1 MKKIVTLII
10 AFSAAFLFADEL
22 KITVMDKD
30 LDFPLEGA
38 KVSLDS
44 DPKIT
49 EIADEDG
56 NAVLSIPDSVSSGT
70 IKAKFPG
77 YRDESVNFSSSDES
91 VTIYMSIADVIEGKE
106 LVVNRAAPEKKE
118 EKIGV
123 ATVMS
128 KEQMHTTAN
137 IGIAEDCMASI
148 RTLPGVSFSGA
159 WGSEPSIRGGDPRE
173 AACLLDGMYTI
184 FPWHWGGGVSI
195 FNPSM
200 TDTIKLSN
208 GVFSA
213 KYGRASAGLLEA
225 TTITPDYE
233 NFHLNAGFSTT
244 CADAFAQVPFGKD
257 VGGLLLGAHVSYLDP
272 VVWAFKK
279 MNVSALDSIKRA
291 PYIRD
296 LFLKTNLTPTPELF
310 VSVIGFF
317 GSDGLE
323 MNQTEE
329 KDGLKTK
336 AIMDYDIYQAL
347 GGINVK
353 YLANDKLLFHGNVA
367 YNGMFED
374 MDMNVTESGSI
385 KYNDEFVNKYGSEFP
400 GVKNGGSY
408 NIPELKSQM
417 TEKIDNHLV
426 SGRLE
431 SEIELNERNHL
442 CVGVEETF
450 STAKTTEKQD
460 GWTDIEI
467 NGKNLFRH
475 VDFSSVSDG
484 NCIYDHAAFL
494 CWTFGNDND
503 LIQSELGVR
512 GEFISLKNSS
522 DDFTL
527 NFIPDVCPR
536 ASFTVTPWRNIG
548 EFEKISFTAGSG
560 LFVSIPRETMILSKD
575 MEIGSSDMHS
585 NRAIFSVL
593 GTNVDLESG
602 WNFKLESY
610 YRYYL
615 SRIYAYS
622 YTDESSNYQN
632 VKFSADSN
640 GKGHV
645 FGIDSMI
652 EKKAGGAWDGYLSY
666 SFSWARMK
674 NPAGIK
680 SGVYAPNSMYGDP
693 LDEWYYP
700 RYHRFHTLN
709 LVSNW
714 HFRKNWTFTVKGT
727 LATGA
732 PKDKVGDVGC
742 YAARMDDGTVIQRYT
757 RSSFYSDTLRNQ
769 ISCPID
775 LRIAYE
781 WKSNNDKTSWE
792 FYFALQDV
800 FVNLYSPK
808 GDKSF
813 NKYTGEMSDVAES
826 ADFNMGIP
834 IPSVGMKVKF

>member
-56 NAVLSIPDSVSSGT
+56 NAVLSIPDSVFSGT

-77 YRDESVNFSSSDES
+77 YRDGSVKFSSSDES

-244 CADAFAQVPFGKD
+244 CADVFAQVPFGKD

-279 MNVSALDSIKRA
+279 MNVSELDSIKRA

-536 ASFTVTPWRNIG
+536 ASFTFTPWRNIG

-622 YTDESSNYQN
+622 YTDESSNYQD

-652 EKKAGGAWDGYLSY
+652 EKKAGGVWDGYLSY

-732 PKDKVGDVGC
+732 PKDEVGDVGC

>member
-10 AFSAAFLFADEL
+10 AFSAAFLFADGL

-38 KVSLDS
+38 KVSLES

-56 NAVLSIPDSVSSGT
+56 NVLLSIPDSVTSGSV
-70 IKAKFPG
+70 KAKFPG
-77 YRDESVNFSSSDES
+77 YRDGSVKFSSTDES
-91 VTIYMSIADVIEGKE
+91 LTIYMSIADVIEGKE

-137 IGIAEDCMASI
+137 IGIAEDCMSSI

-159 WGSEPSIRGGDPRE
+159 WGGEPSIRGGDPRE
-173 AACLLDGMYTI
+173 AACMLDGMYTI

-195 FNPSM
+195 FNPAM

-233 NFHLNAGFSTT
+233 NFHLNAGYSTT
-244 CADAFAQVPFGKD
+244 CADAFAQIPFGKD
-257 VGGLLLGAHVSYLDP
+257 LGGMLLGAHVSYLDP

-279 MNVSALDSIKRA
+279 MGSSDLDSIKRA

-296 LFLKTNLTPTPELF
+296 VFMKTNLTPTPELF

-323 MNQTEE
+323 IDQTEDE
-329 KDGLKTK
+329 KGLKTNSV
-336 AIMDYDIYQAL
+336 MDYDIYQAL
-347 GGINVK
+347 GGVNVK
-353 YLANDKLLFHGNVA
+353 YLANDKLLFHGNFA

-385 KYNDEFVNKYGSEFP
+385 KYNDEFVSKYGSAFP

-408 NIPELKSQM
+408 NIPELKSQI

-431 SEIELNERNHL
+431 SEIELTERNHL

-450 STAKTTEKQD
+450 STAKTTEKQN

-512 GEFISLKNSS
+512 GEFISLRNSG
-522 DDFTL
+522 DDYTM

-536 ASFTVTPWRNIG
+536 ASVTYTPWRNTG
-548 EFEKISFTAGSG
+548 LFDKVSFTAGSG
-560 LFVSIPRETMILSKD
+560 LFVSIPRETMIFTKD
-575 MEIGSSDMHS
+575 MGLESFDMHS

-622 YTDESSNYQN
+622 STDASSNFQD
-632 VKFSADSN
+632 VAIRADSD
-640 GKGHV
+640 GKGYV

-652 EKKAGGAWDGYLSY
+652 EKKAGGFWDGYLSY
-666 SFSWARMK
+666 SFSYARMK
-674 NPAGIK
+674 NPAGIQD
-680 SGVYAPNSMYGDP
+680 GVYAPNSLYGDP

-709 LVSNW
+709 LVSNL
-714 HFRKNWTFTVKGT
+714 HFKKNWTFTIKGT

-732 PKDKVGDVGC
+732 PKDEVGDVGC

-769 ISCPID
+769 ISCPVD

-781 WKSNNDKTSWE
+781 WKTNNDKTSWE

>member
-10 AFSAAFLFADEL
+10 AFSAAFLFADGL

-77 YRDESVNFSSSDES
+77 YRDGSVKFSSSDES

-279 MNVSALDSIKRA
+279 MGSSDLDSIKRA

-296 LFLKTNLTPTPELF
+296 VFMKTNLTPTPELF

-536 ASFTVTPWRNIG
+536 ASFTFTPWRNIG

-622 YTDESSNYQN
+622 YTDESSNYQD

-727 LATGA
+727 FATGA

-808 GDKSF
+808 GEKSF